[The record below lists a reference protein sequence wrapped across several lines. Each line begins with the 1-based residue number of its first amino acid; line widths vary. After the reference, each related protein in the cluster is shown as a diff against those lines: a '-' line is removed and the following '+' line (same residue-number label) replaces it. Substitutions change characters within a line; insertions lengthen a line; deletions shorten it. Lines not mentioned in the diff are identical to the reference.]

1 MVNMQTTAQP
11 IELTKYEERLV
22 RILQALA
29 DKTRY
34 KMFKILLSKDEFCV
48 SEVAEKVGI
57 SVPAASQHFR
67 IFELVGL
74 VDKKRYGQMI
84 CYVLKENDS
93 LVNRAIN
100 LLELKHLKVKGG
112 SHVSKL
118 QPTRS
123 IN

>member
-1 MVNMQTTAQP
+1 MVNMQVTTQL
-11 IELTKYEERLV
+11 INLTKHDERLV

-34 KMFKILLSKDEFCV
+34 KMFKILLSKEEFCV

-74 VDKKRYGQMI
+74 VDKKRYSQMI
-84 CYVLKENDS
+84 CYVLKEGDP
-93 LVNRAIN
+93 LVQRVVALSQIKR
-100 LLELKHLKVKGG
+100 LI
-112 SHVSKL
+112 S
-118 QPTRS
+118 
-123 IN
+123 